1 MGKLTAS
8 FLSRAEGPRIAMMET
23 TGWDTH
29 NQQEPRLARLLSGFD
44 AMLAALRVGMGT
56 NWSKTTVLVATE
68 FGRTVAVNGT
78 RGTDHGTAAAAM
90 LLGGAVKGGRVIAD
104 WPGLSQAALLDG
116 RDLKPTIALNAL
128 IAGAVGESIG
138 IDPERVSRVLFPD
151 VKVGDAITGLT
162 VS

>member
-1 MGKLTAS
+1 MKGNANFPMCGFS
-8 FLSRAEGPRIAMMET
+8 GRAI
-23 TGWDTH
+23 
-29 NQQEPRLARLLSGFD
+29 QLL
-44 AMLAALRVGMGT
+44 
-56 NWSKTTVLVATE
+56 KATE